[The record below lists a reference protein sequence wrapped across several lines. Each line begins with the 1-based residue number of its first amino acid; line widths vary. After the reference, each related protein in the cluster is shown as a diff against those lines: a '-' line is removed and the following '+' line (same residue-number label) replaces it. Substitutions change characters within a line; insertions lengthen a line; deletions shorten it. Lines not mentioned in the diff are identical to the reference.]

1 MGGGTG
7 GQNGEP
13 YMDMDDLGTYAKA
26 AENASQAGT
35 ATIFWI
41 WNPTL
46 ADGNSRYMFKNGGT
60 HALYGFEQ
68 GWPNAGRFRLRMRY
82 GTDADVYWDGAP
94 NTDFA
99 VLSIA
104 CDLGTSLPIPR
115 RNGGA
120 PIALEASNGSASGAG
135 VDGSVYWSGS
145 ASGNNALYLGSGAA
159 GAKMNLYE
167 VFWYNRLL
175 SNAEMDG
182 IHSWIADKY
191 DVTQDTVTD
200 S

>member
-1 MGGGTG
+1 MV
-7 GQNGEP
+7 
-13 YMDMDDLGTYAKA
+13 
-26 AENASQAGT
+26 
-35 ATIFWI
+35 
-41 WNPTL
+41 
-46 ADGNSRYMFKNGGT
+46 DGNNRQMFANGAPWTLLGR
-60 HALYGFEQ
+60 EQ
-68 GWPNAGRFRLRMRY
+68 NWPNAGRFRLRLEY
-82 GTDADVYWDGAP
+82 GTDAFVYWDGAP

-120 PIALEASNGSASGAG
+120 PIALETITGSASGAG
-135 VDGSVYWSGS
+135 VDGDAYWSGD
-145 ASGNNALYLGSGAA
+145 ASGTNALYIGAGSATT
-159 GAKMNLYE
+159 KMNVYE
-167 VFWYNRLL
+167 VFGYDRLL

-182 IHSWIADKY
+182 VHAWIADKY